1 MIQSS
6 RRFLAIGAVTLLL
19 LLTACA
25 GASTGDKSK
34 NDNNEGESME
44 SNEAEAIYKKMCIS
58 CHGNELQGRAGPNLQ
73 KVGARLSEEQII
85 DVVSNGR
92 KGMPQ
97 FGKSISA
104 EEIQSL
110 ATWLSEHK

>member
-1 MIQSS
+1 M
-6 RRFLAIGAVTLLL
+6 RRLKYVSVLGAISFVFI
-19 LLTACA
+19 LTACG
-25 GASTGDKSK
+25 GAATNGKPASGKS
-34 NDNNEGESME
+34 DGVSVESSEGEVL
-44 SNEAEAIYKKMCIS
+44 YKKMCIS

-73 KVGARLSEEQII
+73 KVGDRLTEEQII

-92 KGMPQ
+92 KGMPK

-110 ATWLSEHK
+110 ASWLAEHK